1 MVNNI
6 VENILPRTDI
16 LIKNNYQL
24 INDKNNDQYH
34 IICYFLNN
42 KKIQIIIRRL
52 DFENGWS
59 NDLKLKLF
67 DDNNINSQIISIG
80 SSNENTKI
88 IELYTTINLIADTSK
103 DILIPKI
110 IMQTNYKLI
119 TNLKHY
125 NSICTILEKNPEYE
139 YIFFDDK
146 RCRDFLVEN
155 YQVNILL
162 NDKDN
167 NQDSDVVRAF
177 DYILPG
183 AIKADFFR
191 YCYLYIKGGIYID
204 SKVICN
210 ISFNELI
217 KENDELILCLD
228 DAPKS
233 IYNGIIMTTKN
244 NTILYEVIKECMKN
258 IFNNIYLNDIHEPT
272 GNKLLYKYFNSHHN
286 NLKLKKKDE
295 FIQYNNN
302 NDNKLLFISHYKDYY
317 KENYI
322 NFRDLWG
329 NKNYYYKKIIKCLNS
344 TFYINS
350 NMLVDDFNIIQLK
363 ENIYI
368 IKRIDSN
375 KGWTQNLIIDAF
387 NQTTN
392 IKKKI
397 NIGKSNDNEKIFTVE

>member
-6 VENILPRTDI
+6 VENILPRNYI

-24 INDKNNDQYH
+24 INDKNSDQYH
-34 IICYFLNN
+34 IVCYFINN
-42 KKIQIIIRRL
+42 KKIQITVRRL
-52 DFENGWS
+52 DSENGWI
-59 NDLKLKLF
+59 NDIKIKLF
-67 DDNNINSQIISIG
+67 DEYNKDSQIISIG
-80 SSNENTKI
+80 SSDENSKI
-88 IELYTTINLIADTSK
+88 IELYTVINIVQETS
-103 DILIPKI
+103 INQLIPKV
-110 IMQTNYKLI
+110 IMQTNHKLI
-119 TNLKHY
+119 TSIKHY
-125 NSICTILEKNPEYE
+125 NSICSILEKNPEYE

-146 RCRDFLVEN
+146 RCRDFLIEN
-155 YQVNILL
+155 YQVNILS
-162 NDKDN
+162 NEQNN

-210 ISFNELI
+210 ISFNKLI
-217 KENDELILCLD
+217 NENDELILCLD
-228 DAPKS
+228 DAPRS

-244 NTILYEVIKECMKN
+244 NLLLYELIKECMKN

-272 GNKLLYKYFNSHHN
+272 GNKLLYKFFNNNN

-295 FIQYNNN
+295 FIRYNND
-302 NDNKLLFISHYKDYY
+302 DNKVLFISHYKDYY

-329 NKNYYYKKIIKCLNS
+329 TKNYYYKKLIKSNHY

-350 NMLVDDFNIIQLK
+350 NIINDNFNIIQLK
-363 ENIYI
+363 DNIFI
-368 IKRIDSN
+368 IKRIDTN
-375 KGWTQNLIIDAF
+375 KGWTQNLYIDVL
-387 NQTTN
+387 NQYTN
-392 IKKKI
+392 IKKTI